1 MSAAVHSH
9 RLRQRQRDE
18 GDESRHYETD
28 GEAQSFEPCHDL
40 APRAGLP
47 LSNSFQHEA
56 CQPPKKADFCE
67 FRPPDG
73 KEGRFLDRPLS
84 NSFVRVRTP
93 RLRLARMLIVRYRT
107 TARGKAQLMVDHGT
121 RFGRC
126 IVVDDDEDI
135 LLSARLL
142 LRNLFRDVAVFQ
154 APDQAI
160 AAMEQEQ
167 PDVIL
172 LDANFGRGATDA
184 SEGFSWLAE
193 ILKRDPQAVVVM
205 ITAHAGVQIAVEAM
219 KRGATDFVSKPWSNE
234 RLLATVRT
242 AAALRTSREE
252 AVTERRRAAA
262 VTTPVAGGEIPL
274 LGRSPGMARVYS
286 LVERAAPTEANV
298 LILGENGTGKELVA
312 RELHRRSRRADQVLV
327 SVDLGAIAEN
337 LFESE
342 LFGHVKGAFTDA
354 RSDRIGRMQA
364 ANGGSLF
371 LDEIGNLPLHLQ
383 PKLLTALEQRQIVPV
398 GANKPVPID
407 IRVIAA
413 TNCPP
418 EQLADEARFRQDLL
432 FRLNTVEIEL
442 PPLRERR
449 EDIMLLVDHFLGLY
463 ARKYGK
469 PARRIPSD
477 VAAALEA
484 YEWPGNVRALR
495 HAAERAVILADGD
508 DFTAEDF
515 SLSRASQPPR
525 PAAPAPAPTVRDD
538 LNLDRAE
545 KQMVEQALKKHSY
558 NISLAAAELGLTR
571 ASLYRRMEKH
581 GL

>member
-1 MSAAVHSH
+1 MNQA
-9 RLRQRQRDE
+9 
-18 GDESRHYETD
+18 
-28 GEAQSFEPCHDL
+28 
-40 APRAGLP
+40 
-47 LSNSFQHEA
+47 
-56 CQPPKKADFCE
+56 K
-67 FRPPDG
+67 
-73 KEGRFLDRPLS
+73 
-84 NSFVRVRTP
+84 
-93 RLRLARMLIVRYRT
+93 
-107 TARGKAQLMVDHGT
+107 

-126 IVVDDDEDI
+126 IIVDDDPDI

-142 LRNLFRDVAVFQ
+142 LRDLFREVAAFQ
-154 APDQAI
+154 SPEAAL
-160 AAMEQEQ
+160 AAMAEEL
-167 PDVIL
+167 PDVVL

-184 SEGFSWLAE
+184 AEGFRWLAE
-193 ILKRDPQAVVVM
+193 ILKRDPEAVVVM

-242 AAALRTSREE
+242 AAALRNSREE
-252 AVTERRRAAA
+252 AVTERKRAAA
-262 VTTPVAGGEIPL
+262 ATAPAAGGETPL
-274 LGRSPGMARVYS
+274 LGGSPGMARVWS
-286 LVERAAPTEANV
+286 LIERAAPTEANV
-298 LILGENGTGKELVA
+298 LITGENGTGKELVA
-312 RELHRRSRRADQVLV
+312 RELHRHSRRADNVLV
-327 SVDLGAIAEN
+327 TVDLGAVAES

-354 RSDRIGRMQA
+354 KGDRIGRMQA
-364 ANGGSLF
+364 ANGGTLF

-383 PKLLTALEQRQIVPV
+383 PKLLTALEQRQVIPV

-407 IRVIAA
+407 VRVIAA

-418 EQLADEARFRQDLL
+418 EQLGDESRFRQDLL

-449 EDIMLLVDHFLGLY
+449 EDIMVLIEHFVALY
-463 ARKYGK
+463 AKKYGK
-469 PARRIPSD
+469 PARRIPAG
-477 VAAALEA
+477 VAAALEG
-484 YEWPGNVRALR
+484 YDWPGNVRALR

-508 DFTAEDF
+508 AFTAEDF
-515 SLSRASQPPR
+515 SLSRAI
-525 PAAPAPAPTVRDD
+525 PAARAPSVQAEPARDD
-538 LNLDRAE
+538 LNLERAE

>member
-1 MSAAVHSH
+1 M
-9 RLRQRQRDE
+9 
-18 GDESRHYETD
+18 GETR
-28 GEAQSFEPCHDL
+28 S
-40 APRAGLP
+40 
-47 LSNSFQHEA
+47 
-56 CQPPKKADFCE
+56 
-67 FRPPDG
+67 
-73 KEGRFLDRPLS
+73 
-84 NSFVRVRTP
+84 
-93 RLRLARMLIVRYRT
+93 
-107 TARGKAQLMVDHGT
+107 
-121 RFGRC
+121 FGRC
-126 IVVDDDEDI
+126 IIIDDDPDI

-142 LRNLFRDVAVFQ
+142 LRDLFKDVAAFQ
-154 APDQAI
+154 DPAEALK
-160 AAMEQEQ
+160 AMDEEL
-167 PDVIL
+167 PDVML
-172 LDANFGRGATDA
+172 LDANFGRGATNA
-184 SEGFSWLAE
+184 AEGFHWLAE
-193 ILKRDPQAVVVM
+193 ILRRDPHAVVVM
-205 ITAHAGVQIAVEAM
+205 ITAHAGINVAVDAM

-242 AAALRTSREE
+242 AAALRSSRAE
-252 AVTERRRAAA
+252 AVTERKRVAA
-262 VTTPVAGGEIPL
+262 VAAPVGETPL
-274 LGRSPGMARVYS
+274 LGRSPAMARVES
-286 LVERAAPTEANV
+286 LIERAAPTEANV

-312 RELHRRSRRADQVLV
+312 RALHNRSRRADQALV
-327 SVDLGAIAEN
+327 SVDLGAVAES

-354 RSDRIGRMQA
+354 RDDRIGRLQA
-364 ANGGSLF
+364 AHGGTLF

-398 GANKPVPID
+398 GGNKPISID

-418 EQLADEARFRQDLL
+418 DQLSDENRFRQDLL

-449 EDIMLLVDHFLGLY
+449 EDILVLAEHYLGLY

-469 PARRIPSD
+469 KERILPAE
-477 VAAALEA
+477 VAAALAA
-484 YEWPGNVRALR
+484 YDWPGNVRALR

-508 DFTAEDF
+508 AFTVADF
-515 SLSRASQPPR
+515 SLGRSSAPR
-525 PAAPAPAPTVRDD
+525 APAPAAPVEAARDD
-538 LNLDRAE
+538 LNLERAE

>member
-1 MSAAVHSH
+1 M
-9 RLRQRQRDE
+9 
-18 GDESRHYETD
+18 
-28 GEAQSFEPCHDL
+28 
-40 APRAGLP
+40 
-47 LSNSFQHEA
+47 
-56 CQPPKKADFCE
+56 ADQ
-67 FRPPDG
+67 
-73 KEGRFLDRPLS
+73 
-84 NSFVRVRTP
+84 V
-93 RLRLARMLIVRYRT
+93 A
-107 TARGKAQLMVDHGT
+107 

-160 AAMEQEQ
+160 AAMEQER

-193 ILKRDPQAVVVM
+193 ILKRDPYAVVVM

-252 AVTERRRAAA
+252 ADTERRRAAA
-262 VTTPVAGGEIPL
+262 VTTPVAGGEMPL

-286 LVERAAPTEANV
+286 LIERAAPTEANV
-298 LILGENGTGKELVA
+298 LILGENGTGKELAA
-312 RELHRRSRRADQVLV
+312 RELHSRSRRADQVLV

-364 ANGGSLF
+364 ANGGTLF

-407 IRVIAA
+407 VRVIAA

-418 EQLADEARFRQDLL
+418 EQLADEGRFRQDLL

-449 EDIMLLVDHFLGLY
+449 EDVMLLVEHFLGLY

-469 PARRIPSD
+469 PARRVPPD

-484 YEWPGNVRALR
+484 YDWPGNVRALR

-508 DFTAEDF
+508 SFSVEDF
-515 SLSRASQPPR
+515 SLSRTAPAARAS
-525 PAAPAPAPTVRDD
+525 APAPAPVATDD
-538 LNLDRAE
+538 LNLERAE
-545 KQMVEQALKKHSY
+545 KHMVEQALKKHSY